1 MFGRLTEW
9 FRRGAS
15 EGLSAEIVSSFEDDD
30 RPVHRYRAEGPHEP
44 DGRADVL
51 IRQNGRDL
59 AILRFD
65 EGVGEGDHPDAAF
78 VLCEVHPQAQHL
90 VFVSFGLGYVVDLN
104 DLDHWRQLGAGWI
117 GSFYDRQ
124 TQVMLLFS
132 SEHVAGLCADGRLW
146 QTPPLGRCGF
156 RDTRLE
162 DGVLRGQALSKSG
175 MKRYPFEVDL
185 RHGTYRGGAP
195 KA

>member
-1 MFGRLTEW
+1 MLKHLTAM
-9 FRRGAS
+9 FRRNAS
-15 EGLSAEIVSSFEDDD
+15 DAFTAEIVPRIAD
-30 RPVHRYRAEGPHEP
+30 RDLLVHRYRAEGSHDP
-44 DGRADVL
+44 DGEVDVL
-51 IRQNGRDL
+51 ICRRGREV

-65 EGVGEGDHPDAAF
+65 EGEGESPDAAF

-104 DLDHWRQLGAGWI
+104 DLDHCRQLGAGWI
-117 GSFYDRQ
+117 GSLYDRQ
-124 TQVMLLFS
+124 TQVMLLLS

-162 DGVLRGQALSKSG
+162 GGVLRGEALSKSG

-185 RHGTYRGGAP
+185 RDGTHRGGAP

>member
-9 FRRGAS
+9 LRRGAS
-15 EGLSAEIVSSFEDDD
+15 AGFSAEIVSSFEDDD
-30 RPVHRYRAEGPHEP
+30 RPVHRYRAEGPHDP

-51 IRQNGRDL
+51 IRQSGRDL

-104 DLDHWRQLGAGWI
+104 DLDHCRQLGAGWI

-124 TQVMLLFS
+124 TAGDAAVLVGTRRGAVCGRTL
-132 SEHVAGLCADGRLW
+132 VADAAAG
-146 QTPPLGRCGF
+146 T
-156 RDTRLE
+156 
-162 DGVLRGQALSKSG
+162 LRI
-175 MKRYPFEVDL
+175 P
-185 RHGTYRGGAP
+185 
-195 KA
+195 